1 MTDSKLLKPKAYSL
15 TAIHTPVLLHE
26 AIFGLDPRPGEII
39 VDGTLGAG
47 GHAAALAERIG
58 KRGTLVGIDLDEEA
72 ILRSRKTLSGFKGK
86 LNLVC
91 GNFRNLG
98 DILAKLKIAKVDKIL
113 LDLGISSYHLESSG
127 RGFSFKKDEPLKM
140 TLGEKSEQ
148 LFTAYEIV
156 NEWDE
161 ENISEI
167 LRVYGDEKY
176 SARIARAITTKRKSK
191 QIKTSSELAEIVRK
205 AVPSFV
211 LRKKIHPATK
221 TFQAIRIAV
230 NDELGALKQ
239 GLSEGVEHLKK
250 GGRIAV
256 ISFHSLED
264 RIVKRFF
271 KEMSAQSEIK
281 ILTKRPIVPSSE
293 EIERNPRGRSAK
305 LRTAEKK

>member
-1 MTDSKLLKPKAYSL
+1 MKKEL
-15 TAIHTPVLLHE
+15 TNRPTPYAKRSEHTPVLLHE
-26 AIFGLDPRPGEII
+26 AISGLDPKPGEIV

-47 GHAAALAERIG
+47 GHSVALAERIG
-58 KRGTLVGIDLDEEA
+58 KKGTLVGIDLDQEA
-72 ILRSRKTLSGFKGK
+72 ILRSRKTLSDFKGK

-98 DILAKLKIAKVDKIL
+98 AILAKLKIAKVDKIL

-140 TLGEKSEQ
+140 TLGEKSER

-156 NEWDE
+156 NDWDE
-161 ENISEI
+161 ENIREI
-167 LRVYGDEKY
+167 LKAYGDEKF
-176 SARIARAITTKRKSK
+176 SFRIARAIVNRRKTKP
-191 QIKTSSELAEIVRK
+191 IKTSGELAETVLS
-205 AVPSFV
+205 AVPNFV

-221 TFQAIRIAV
+221 TFQALRIAV
-230 NDELGALKQ
+230 NDELGALKS
-239 GLSEGVEHLKK
+239 GLREGLDHLRS
-250 GGRIAV
+250 GGKIAI

-271 KEMSAQSEIK
+271 REMSGRGQVL
-281 ILTKRPIVPSSE
+281 ILTKRPIVPSPE

-305 LRTAEKK
+305 LRIAEKI